1 MPESLVAIV
10 TGSNSGIGRSAA
22 VDLAAKGWTVYG
34 TMRSLDKG
42 AKLTAMA
49 DAAGVTV
56 HPVVCDVTDTDSVN
70 AAVAQIHAE
79 AGRIDV
85 LVNNAGV
92 GGNATVEECTIDR
105 FAEVMDV
112 NLHGLVRCI
121 QAVLPHMREQGS
133 GSIVNVTS
141 VIGRF
146 AAAAQAPYVASKWA
160 AEGMSQELAHEVA
173 PFGIRVVIVEPGV
186 IKTAIMAKNV
196 DAPNESGAYDR
207 HYQRLLDFYMVGL
220 ADPGHPSVVAETI
233 YEAVTT
239 DEPRLRWTCGWGAN
253 ALTTALDN
261 VSDED
266 WVALGAIADDVEYR
280 EQFSRALRPRHP
292 PARGRFG
299 MTLDLHDLIPEG
311 DRWLFNE
318 GGHRRLFDVLG
329 AQPLTVA
336 DEPGRRFA
344 VWAPEATR
352 VWAVGDFSNW
362 EVNDAY
368 RLVPQGDSGIWAG
381 VAIDATVGDRYKFR
395 ISTKAGYDVER
406 ADPVAF
412 AAELPPATASVV
424 TDLSYDWS
432 DSDWIAARSDHQG
445 HDRPIS
451 IYEMHVGSWR
461 HAEAHRSLT
470 WAELAEPL
478 ADHLDACGFTHVEL
492 LPIMEHPFY
501 GSWGYQT
508 TGYFAPTARYGLPAD
523 FMGFVD
529 KLHERGIGVILD
541 WVPSHFPADDFALG
555 SFDGTH
561 LYEHGDPKEG
571 WHPDWKSYIFNYG
584 RHEVRSLP
592 DQQRAPLDRALSHRR
607 DPSRCRCLDALP
619 RLLPRVRV
627 SGCPIEYGGREN
639 LEAIRFLRELN
650 TAIGAEH
657 PDVITIAEES
667 TAFPGVTRPADEGGL
682 GFHYKWDMGW
692 MHDTLEYLE
701 RDPIHRRFHHDE
713 ITFRGVYAFT
723 EQYVLP
729 LSHDEVVHGKGSIL
743 AKMPGDEWQQFA
755 NLRVLFGNQW
765 LNPGKKLLFM
775 GQEFGQGPEWN
786 HDNRC
791 RGRNWSCRT
800 TSASNVGWPS
810 STRSTA
816 ASRRLHRNELDPD
829 GFRVGGAR

>member
-1 MPESLVAIV
+1 
-10 TGSNSGIGRSAA
+10 
-22 VDLAAKGWTVYG
+22 
-34 TMRSLDKG
+34 
-42 AKLTAMA
+42 
-49 DAAGVTV
+49 
-56 HPVVCDVTDTDSVN
+56 
-70 AAVAQIHAE
+70 
-79 AGRIDV
+79 
-85 LVNNAGV
+85 
-92 GGNATVEECTIDR
+92 
-105 FAEVMDV
+105 
-112 NLHGLVRCI
+112 
-121 QAVLPHMREQGS
+121 
-133 GSIVNVTS
+133 
-141 VIGRF
+141 
-146 AAAAQAPYVASKWA
+146 
-160 AEGMSQELAHEVA
+160 
-173 PFGIRVVIVEPGV
+173 
-186 IKTAIMAKNV
+186 
-196 DAPNESGAYDR
+196 
-207 HYQRLLDFYMVGL
+207 
-220 ADPGHPSVVAETI
+220 
-233 YEAVTT
+233 
-239 DEPRLRWTCGWGAN
+239 
-253 ALTTALDN
+253 
-261 VSDED
+261 
-266 WVALGAIADDVEYR
+266 
-280 EQFSRALRPRHP
+280 
-292 PARGRFG
+292 
-299 MTLDLHDLIPEG
+299 MTLDLNDLIPEG

-329 AQPLTVA
+329 AQALTVA
-336 DEPGRRFA
+336 DQPGRRFA

-362 EVNDAY
+362 EVNDKY
-368 RLVPQGDSGIWAG
+368 QLVPQGDSGIWAG
-381 VAIDATVGDRYKFR
+381 VASDATVGDRYKFR
-395 ISTKAGYDVER
+395 ITTKAGYDVER
-406 ADPVAF
+406 ADPLAF

-432 DSDWIAARSDHQG
+432 DSDWIDARSEHQG

-461 HAEAHRSLT
+461 HAEAYRSLT

-508 TGYFAPTARYGLPAD
+508 TGYFAPTARYGLPTD

-541 WVPSHFPADDFALG
+541 WVPSHFPSDDFALG
-555 SFDGTH
+555 SFDGSH

-571 WHPDWKSYIFNYG
+571 WHPDWKSYIFNFG
-584 RHEVRSLP
+584 RHEVRSFLISS
-592 DQQRAPLDRALSHRR
+592 ALHWIERYHIDGIRVDAVASMLYR
-607 DPSRCRCLDALP
+607 DYSRE
-619 RLLPRVRV
+619 
-627 SGCPIEYGGREN
+627 SGAWVPNQYGGREN
-639 LEAIRFLRELN
+639 LEAIHFLRDLN
-650 TAIGAEH
+650 TAIGVEH

-701 RDPIHRRFHHDE
+701 RDPIHRRFHHNE

-786 HDNRC
+786 HDHPLAWAQLELPNHLGVQRWVAKLNDVY
-791 RGRNWSCRT
+791 RNEP
-800 TSASNVGWPS
+800 AM
-810 STRSTA
+810 
-816 ASRRLHRNELDPD
+816 HRNELDPSGFEWVVLDD
-829 GFRVGGAR
+829 GANSVLVWLRLGLDDDRPVLCVQNLTPVPRSGYRVGVPVSGQWEVLLNSDDPDFGGSGAFAATTLSSDDTGSHGREQSLVVDLPPLAVIALAPTR